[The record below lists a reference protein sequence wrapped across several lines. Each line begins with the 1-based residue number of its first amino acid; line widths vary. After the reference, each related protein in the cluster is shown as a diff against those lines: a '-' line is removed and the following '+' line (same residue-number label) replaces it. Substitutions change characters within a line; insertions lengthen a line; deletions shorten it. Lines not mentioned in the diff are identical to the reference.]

1 MIIVSALFLSLREKG
16 RLREREIDGG
26 RLRDRDSLTHVYG
39 MGMTLDRSE
48 YKKLQLF
55 YVHVLKIN

>member
-1 MIIVSALFLSLREKG
+1 MIIVSALSLSLGDKE
-16 RLREREIDGG
+16 RLREREIDGV
-26 RLRDRDSLTHVYG
+26 RLRDRESLIIVYG
-39 MGMTLDRSE
+39 MVMTLDISE